1 MEQLRMDKNDG
12 NMLGNMTSYLFCNIS
27 DMDQFSVMAP
37 QGIEK
42 LRNLHMLGVVSVGKN
57 NGVARKLERLTNLQR
72 LGVTCLSEEEGQ
84 ELCNSIK
91 NLNRLQRLEV
101 HSKSLRFL
109 NNNNIAEVPP
119 KYLVSLRLCG
129 LLDSL
134 PTWIKLLNDLTKV
147 KLLGTKL
154 VQVDIDCLKD
164 LRNLASLGLWEKSYK
179 DNSLHFNGNTF
190 PKLIFLDID
199 GLEDIETI
207 NINEAAMPKLQ
218 QLWVNKCHKLRINQ
232 DGLSGVS
239 HLLNL
244 NELVLKKCGD
254 NEVLVKLLQRQL
266 STHEKRPKFLRHN
279 AVELP
284 VPVSFGGERDE
295 KAAGKMAAGAAKQ
308 GRGAGGCCSRL
319 WFMLVLTATV
329 TILVRHFYDS
339 GLAHGGAA
347 AVVRIESVPH
357 PSYLNRKANPAN
369 RHHGGGG
376 GVNNLVPFA
385 APNRRREAGTQSP
398 GAAVVRFVIR
408 ERDREKVETMEA
420 TAVSLARSVLDG
432 VLSSVGP
439 AVADEVARFLGV
451 PKEVGFI
458 RNELEMMQAFIKTAS
473 STLHPDAAAGNDIV
487 RTWVKQVRDLAYD
500 VEDCLLDF
508 ALYAARTT
516 TTTTSSS
523 SRSNSSW
530 LRLQPGALT
539 ARRRIAERIRE
550 LKASVEEL
558 NQLRLRY
565 NIVVDDH
572 HHRTYHQEHAAMLP
586 NGNDGSGSSD
596 NELAFQES
604 EMIGRESEKEELTR
618 LISDSSGKPTVLSV
632 WGMGGMGKS
641 SLVRMVHNNNPALL
655 DEFDCSAW
663 VTVPHPLDSADDF
676 RRRLSKQLSL
686 GVAAEDDE
694 QSVIRD
700 YLKEKR
706 YIIMVDDLLSQEEWE
721 QIWPV
726 LQLGND
732 KGSIVIVTTRR
743 KDVAEHCA
751 AGRPPDHKPGL
762 VYELKRLDNDQ
773 SKALLCRKVY
783 KTSNYDLLEDM
794 KLHMSRILKGCWGL
808 PLAISTIGGLL
819 SNRPKTGMEW
829 KKLHEHLG
837 VELESDQLQDITKVL
852 ASSYHGLTYHLKP
865 IFLYLSIFPENNE
878 IRRTRLLRRW
888 MAEGYIEKNRDMPVE
903 LVGERF
909 FNELINRSMI

>member
-369 RHHGGGG
+369 RHHGGGAD
-376 GVNNLVPFA
+376 VYNLVPFA

-398 GAAVVRFVIR
+398 GAAVVRFVIVIGGPFAR
-408 ERDREKVETMEA
+408 ALAAAENKSDRCGGRYVYIQELPPKFNTDMVNNCATLFPWTDMCAFTANGGFGPPLHNDVFQETGWYNSDQYTADIIFHDRIRRYDCLTDDA
-420 TAVSLARSVLDG
+420 TLAAAVYVPFFAGL
-432 VLSSVGP
+432 
-439 AVADEVARFLGV
+439 EVARHLWG
-451 PKEVGFI
+451 GHNATT
-458 RNELEMMQAFIKTAS
+458 RDAMANEFVEIVTSRREWRAMGGRDHFFTA
-473 STLHPDAAAGNDIV
+473 G
-487 RTWVKQVRDLAYD
+487 
-500 VEDCLLDF
+500 
-508 ALYAARTT
+508 RTT
-516 TTTTSSS
+516 
-523 SRSNSSW
+523 W
-530 LRLQPGALT
+530 
-539 ARRRIAERIRE
+539 
-550 LKASVEEL
+550 
-558 NQLRLRY
+558 
-565 NIVVDDH
+565 
-572 HHRTYHQEHAAMLP
+572 
-586 NGNDGSGSSD
+586 
-596 NELAFQES
+596 
-604 EMIGRESEKEELTR
+604 
-618 LISDSSGKPTVLSV
+618 
-632 WGMGGMGKS
+632 
-641 SLVRMVHNNNPALL
+641 
-655 DEFDCSAW
+655 
-663 VTVPHPLDSADDF
+663 DF
-676 RRRLSKQLSL
+676 RRLGDGDGNWGSKLFRLPAVTNMTALVVEASPWHFNDAAVPFPTAFHPASDEAVFLWQDKIRRLERRWLFTFAGADRPGSTKSIRSELISQCKSSSVCSL
-686 GVAAEDDE
+686 MECADGPRNKCGSPASYMRLFQSSTFCLQPQGDSYTRKSAFDAMLAGCIPVFFHPGTAYVQYTWHLPRNHTDYSVYISENDVRNNVSIEDRLRRIPPATVE
-694 QSVIRD
+694 KMRETVIG
-700 YLKEKR
+700 L
-706 YIIMVDDLLSQEEWE
+706 IPS
-721 QIWPV
+721 
-726 LQLGND
+726 
-732 KGSIVIVTTRR
+732 
-743 KDVAEHCA
+743 
-751 AGRPPDHKPGL
+751 L
-762 VYELKRLDNDQ
+762 VYAQPTSRLETMKDAFDVTID
-773 SKALLCRKVY
+773 AVIDKVARLRRDIVEGRRGGEVEE
-783 KTSNYDLLEDM
+783 KLEM
-794 KLHMSRILKGCWGL
+794 YS
-808 PLAISTIGGLL
+808 
-819 SNRPKTGMEW
+819 W
-829 KKLHEHLG
+829 K
-837 VELESDQLQDITKVL
+837 
-852 ASSYHGLTYHLKP
+852 YP
-865 IFLYLSIFPENNE
+865 
-878 IRRTRLLRRW
+878 LLR
-888 MAEGYIEKNRDMPVE
+888 EGQKVE
-903 LVGERF
+903 DPHEWDPLF
-909 FNELINRSMI
+909 AFST